1 MKIKMLDKL
10 IILSNNN
17 KNINIENEINNNNQI
32 ISKNS
37 SISNYNES
45 KHLINI
51 ESKIYLENDNNNNI
65 DNNIQ
70 QNNNKNKTEINIK
83 TPKIL
88 SFFSKLLFIIS
99 YENSTESKS
108 SSSKLIFLF
117 SSSNNK
123 GPISP

>member
-1 MKIKMLDKL
+1 MTLNFCTGKWA
-10 IILSNNN
+10 
-17 KNINIENEINNNNQI
+17 ENEINNNNQI

-51 ESKIYLENDNNNNI
+51 ESKIYLENDNNI

-70 QNNNKNKTEINIK
+70 QNNNKNKTEVNII

-88 SFFSKLLFIIS
+88 
-99 YENSTESKS
+99 
-108 SSSKLIFLF
+108 
-117 SSSNNK
+117 
-123 GPISP
+123 